1 MLIGKKTL
9 REENRSQT
17 MLAAWFVLVILL
29 IGTPDALGDTPCV
42 WKSNGATYD
51 LRPLTVTQQDAK
63 SYYILDGDIP
73 CTSET
78 EPAFSYTWNF
88 CAPVTAA
95 SVPGACSN
103 MGKMGVALQYLQ
115 LESFADCYIIGRYDA
130 SRDDLHYHH
139 IDPSDPTKGI
149 SMVYPTG
156 ERCDPKDP
164 KGVMRSTTID
174 VQCAN
179 TKTLVLSANSPGA
192 CQYHLSMKSYY
203 GCPAECPV
211 TENGLCNSHG
221 HCSYDSKLKVPYC
234 FCNEG
239 HYGVDCSSNVAPK
252 IISSSFDGRSVQIG
266 LLVTLLIVM
275 LGMIAAVGYMA
286 WRIHGYRKE
295 AQYSAL
301 GSSSAHGGSFE
312 MVEQVNF

>member
-1 MLIGKKTL
+1 MKVEIWSDVVCPFCYIGKRKFET
-9 REENRSQT
+9 
-17 MLAAWFVLVILL
+17 
-29 IGTPDALGDTPCV
+29 ALQQFAHRDKIAME
-42 WKSNGATYD
+42 WKSFQ
-51 LRPLTVTQQDAK
+51 LMP
-63 SYYILDGDIP
+63 DIP
-73 CTSET
+73 TTLNKSIDQVLSE
-78 EPAFSYTWNF
+78 
-88 CAPVTAA
+88 
-95 SVPGACSN
+95 
-103 MGKMGVALQYLQ
+103 
-115 LESFADCYIIGRYDA
+115 
-130 SRDDLHYHH
+130 
-139 IDPSDPTKGI
+139 TKGI

-286 WRIHGYRKE
+286 WRIHGYRK
-295 AQYSAL
+295 
-301 GSSSAHGGSFE
+301 
-312 MVEQVNF
+312 